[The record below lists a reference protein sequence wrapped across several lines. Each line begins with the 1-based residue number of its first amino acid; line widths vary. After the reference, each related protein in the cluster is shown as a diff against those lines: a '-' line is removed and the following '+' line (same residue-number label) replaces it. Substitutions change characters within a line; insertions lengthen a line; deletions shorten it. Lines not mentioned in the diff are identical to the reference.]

1 MFYLY
6 FSNIYWTDLGTKS
19 ISVALFDGRYQRELI
34 REDIEEPLA
43 VAVNPKLG

>member
-1 MFYLY
+1 M
-6 FSNIYWTDLGTKS
+6 GTKS